1 MRILAISDIHGCI
14 VAFKTLLMCVRPEP
28 EDLVITLGDYVD
40 RGPASAA
47 VLDRMIELHQTRQ
60 VISLRGNHDLT
71 MLRVHQ
77 GRFADELRFWMA
89 IGGKETLASYP
100 GGSIEN
106 IPQKHWDFLGETC
119 RDWHE
124 TDTHVFVHAYVAP
137 HLPMERQPE
146 EELFWRTLSQWA
158 PRHQS
163 GKTIVCAHTV
173 SPKRL
178 PLNLGHAVCLETAAY
193 ADDGWLTC
201 LDVLTGSF
209 WQANER
215 GDMRTGRLW

>member
-124 TDTHVFVHAYVAP
+124 TDTH
-137 HLPMERQPE
+137 
-146 EELFWRTLSQWA
+146 
-158 PRHQS
+158 
-163 GKTIVCAHTV
+163 AHTV